1 MKRLVFFLL
10 SIFVASGLR
19 AADKVA
25 RWGRYEVSIK
35 ADVKGNPFDVELSAV
50 FTGPDTTFTVRGFY
64 DGRGVF
70 KVRFMPCKTGK
81 WSYVTHSKVSELD
94 GRKGGFECVPAGEG
108 NHGPVATDGAYG
120 FKYGDGKRYY
130 PVGTTSYDWMH
141 AVGDYPQRTLRSLE
155 KAGFNKIRML
165 LMVQNFDFGYPEPS
179 LYPFELKG
187 KGKDKDGKTVFEWDY
202 TRFNPEYFAHVE
214 RCIDSLAAIGVE
226 ADVVLFHPYDDGRWN
241 FDKMPMDVNLRYVEY
256 VVARLGA
263 FRNVW
268 WSLANEYDFLRHLE
282 IADWDKIT
290 RAVVDNDPY
299 SHLCSIHSYTAK
311 YYKYWMPEYTH
322 ASIQDQAPVEGFGRA
337 ATVRNIYKKPVI
349 FDEVCYEGNMD
360 NRWGS
365 LSGQELLYRMWQ
377 GLMAGTYVTHGE
389 CYMDGPTDYSRD
401 FLAVGGEFQG
411 ESWKRIKFMRG
422 ILEAMSGPLQLSD
435 SSWDPYTSSTG
446 ENYYMV
452 YLGKEIS
459 HEWTFDLPVK
469 NAMYPR
475 LKEGVRFRVEIID
488 TWNMTITEVPAV
500 FETTAPVRDRV
511 YDKNHGKVVLPDTPY
526 LLLRI
531 TGVE

>member
-1 MKRLVFFLL
+1 MKRVILFLL
-10 SIFVASGLR
+10 SVFTVSVVCAI
-19 AADKVA
+19 DKVE
-25 RWGRYEVSIK
+25 RWGRYEISIK
-35 ADVKGNPFDVELSAV
+35 AGVKGNPFDIRLSAV
-50 FTGPDTTFTVRGFY
+50 FTGPDTTMTVNGFY
-64 DGRGVF
+64 DGNGTF
-70 KVRFMPCKTGK
+70 KIRFMPCIIGK
-81 WSYVTHSKVSELD
+81 WSYVTRSGVVPLD
-94 GRKGGFECVPAGEG
+94 GHKGSFECTAPGND
-108 NHGPVATDGAYG
+108 NHGPVKTDGGYG
-120 FKYGDGKRYY
+120 FVYSDGKRYY

-155 KAGFNKIRML
+155 QAGFNKIRML

-179 LYPFELKG
+179 LYPFELKN
-187 KGKDKDGKTVFEWDY
+187 KRKVKDGKTVFDWDY

-226 ADVVLFHPYDDGRWN
+226 ADLVLFHPYDDGRWN
-241 FDKMPMDVNLRYVEY
+241 LDKMPMDVNLRYVEY

-268 WSLANEYDFLRHLE
+268 WSMANEYDFLRHLK
-282 IADWDKIT
+282 ISDWDKLT
-290 RAVVDNDPY
+290 QAVVSNDPY

-311 YYKYWMPEYTH
+311 YYKYWEPEYTH
-322 ASIQDQAPVEGFGRA
+322 ASIHDQAPVEGFGRA
-337 ATVRNIYKKPVI
+337 ATIRNIYKKPVI

-377 GLMAGTYVTHGE
+377 GLVAGTYVTHGE
-389 CYMDGPTDYSRD
+389 CYMDSPTDYSRD
-401 FLAVGGEFQG
+401 FLAIGGEFQG

-422 ILEAMSGPLQLSD
+422 ILEAMPGPLLLCD
-435 SSWDPYTSSTG
+435 SSWDPYTSSAG
-446 ENYYMV
+446 ENYYIV

-469 NAMYPR
+469 NASFPK
-475 LKEGVRFRVEIID
+475 LKEGQRFKVEIID
-488 TWNMTITEVPAV
+488 TWNMTVNEVPGV
-500 FETTAPVRDRV
+500 FEITAPVGYRV
-511 YDKNHGKVVLPDTPY
+511 YDKNNRKVVLPDTPY